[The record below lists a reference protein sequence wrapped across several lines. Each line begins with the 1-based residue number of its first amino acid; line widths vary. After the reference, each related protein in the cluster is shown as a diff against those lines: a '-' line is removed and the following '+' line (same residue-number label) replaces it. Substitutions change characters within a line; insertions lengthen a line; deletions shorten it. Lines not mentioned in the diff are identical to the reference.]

1 MAEIKSTLDLV
12 MEKTRNL
19 KFSAEEKRAARLEE
33 AQKAFNGLLQKHLD
47 QELTLEA
54 LQTGLA
60 DVVCKHDLDDSGVL
74 RKVVLDRLNLETLQ
88 APLLDVLER
97 VFGCKIE
104 PLRVLAGDY
113 QAEMTQRADD
123 RRRELAA
130 FLKTQRQVWGSA
142 VTPNLEGDNKWRDEA
157 ATMHE
162 LFTMKLE
169 KEKQRL

>member
-19 KFSAEEKRAARLEE
+19 TFSAEEKRAARLEE
-33 AQKAFNGLLQKHLD
+33 AQKIFNGLLQKHLD

-54 LQTGLA
+54 LQEGLA
-60 DVVCKHDLDDSGVL
+60 DVARKHDLDDAGVL
-74 RKVVLDRLNLETLQ
+74 RQVVLDRLHLETLH

-97 VFGCKIE
+97 VFGCNIG
-104 PLRVLAGDY
+104 LLSGLARDY

-123 RRRELAA
+123 RRRDLAG
-130 FLKTQRQVWGSA
+130 FLKTQREVWGSA
-142 VTPNLEGDNKWRDEA
+142 VTPNLESDPKWRDEA
-157 ATMHE
+157 ATMQE

-169 KEKQRL
+169 QEKQRL